1 MPRTKSGLNYQIDD
15 IRPPWRRQGA
25 GHEAQA
31 KHGRP
36 VVFHHGVAANLH
48 IFSKWVGIVAEH
60 HPIVRFDMRGFGQ
73 SDVPPKD
80 FNWSIDGLVADI
92 FEVADAAFGS
102 EPVHLVG
109 ESIGGTATLTAALR
123 NPGRVLSATI
133 SNTPIKGAGLGY
145 VRGWQEEVARIG
157 IKGWSVKLMQQ
168 RFVAGSIT
176 REEWIWLQAEQDKS
190 PEHAVL
196 GLGVALAEGD
206 FRIGLEN
213 FAQPL
218 LALMPDQSPY
228 VPVSQAAE
236 LTQIVKQTE
245 LAIFRGAR
253 HGLPLSHGR
262 ECARLLVD
270 FLDRAERGIAPTRR
284 DVKFD

>member
-1 MPRTKSGLNYQIDD
+1 M
-15 IRPPWRRQGA
+15 
-25 GHEAQA
+25 
-31 KHGRP
+31 
-36 VVFHHGVAANLH
+36 
-48 IFSKWVGIVAEH
+48 
-60 HPIVRFDMRGFGQ
+60 VR
-73 SDVPPKD
+73 
-80 FNWSIDGLVADI
+80 
-92 FEVADAAFGS
+92 
-102 EPVHLVG
+102 
-109 ESIGGTATLTAALR
+109 
-123 NPGRVLSATI
+123 
-133 SNTPIKGAGLGY
+133 LGY

-157 IKGWSVKLMQQ
+157 IKGWSAKLMQQ
-168 RFVAGSIT
+168 RFVTGAIT
-176 REEWIWLQAEQDKS
+176 QEEWVWLQAEQDKS
-190 PEHAVL
+190 PAHAVL

-218 LALMPDQSPY
+218 FALMPDQSPY

-245 LAIFRGAR
+245 LAVFRGAR